1 MIKKRVQLSAYCW
14 ILSILSTI
22 LICGVFL
29 YAKRQPHHEIAVW
42 ILWATI
48 VVLVAF
54 TLFYM
59 PLYIA
64 LDSDRLTIIRPLKS
78 KSIPLPEIEEV
89 KACNPTMG
97 AKRILGSGGWFGWY
111 GLFREDDLGKYFAYY
126 GKASDCFLVT
136 LKDGRKYMFGC
147 QDSPEVL
154 SVLTQKMKQ
163 R

>member
-22 LICGVFL
+22 LISGVFL

-59 PLYIA
+59 PLSIA
-64 LDSDRLTIIRPLKS
+64 LDNDRLTIIRPLKS
-78 KSIPLPEIEEV
+78 KSIPLSEIKET

-97 AKRILGSGGWFGWY
+97 AKRVFGSGGWFGWY

-136 LKDGRKYMFGC
+136 LKDGRKYMLGC
-147 QDSPEVL
+147 QDSPEVV
-154 SVLTQKMKQ
+154 SALTQKMKQ

>member
-22 LICGVFL
+22 LISGVFL

-59 PLYIA
+59 PLSIA
-64 LDSDRLTIIRPLKS
+64 LDNDRLTIIRPLKS

-89 KACNPTMG
+89 KACSPTMG
-97 AKRILGSGGWFGWY
+97 ARRVFGSGGWFGWY

-136 LKDGRKYMFGC
+136 LKDGRKYMLGC
-147 QDSPEVL
+147 QDSPEVV
-154 SVLTQKMKQ
+154 SALTQKMKQ

>member
-22 LICGVFL
+22 LISGVFL

-42 ILWATI
+42 ILWAAI

-59 PLYIA
+59 PLSIA
-64 LDSDRLTIIRPLKS
+64 LDNDRLIIIRPLKS
-78 KSIPLPEIEEV
+78 KSIPLSEIEEV

-97 AKRILGSGGWFGWY
+97 AKRVFGSGGWFGWY
-111 GLFREDDLGKYFAYY
+111 GLFCEDDLGKYFAYY
-126 GKASDCFLVT
+126 GKASDCFLLT
-136 LKDGRKYMFGC
+136 LKDGRKYMLGC
-147 QDSPEVL
+147 QDYPEIVEAM
-154 SVLTQKMKQ
+154 TQNMKQ